1 VKTAEAASS
10 AAAPR
15 EPWRTRASNDGP
27 RFYSVHRQFG
37 VAPDP
42 TRVSA
47 APTAGAATDK
57 LPNDFF
63 IGAGPNPDEAEAENV
78 PEQTQQ
84 QTVEAPKK
92 KRKQPIRKK

>member
-1 VKTAEAASS
+1 
-10 AAAPR
+10 
-15 EPWRTRASNDGP
+15 
-27 RFYSVHRQFG
+27 VHRQFG

-47 APTAGAATDK
+47 APAAGAAATDR

-63 IGAGPNPDEAEAENV
+63 IAAGPNQDEAEAENV

-84 QTVEAPKK
+84 PVVQAPAKK
-92 KRKQPIRKK
+92 KKQPIRKK